1 MNGDCQHKQFNE
13 PKEPIMKCPDLL
25 YFDVICTYKQV
36 HTPKCPDVGDLK
48 VACATFLLLCFVNL
62 KESIC
67 ETRKNVSYFTL
78 KALFVLEI
86 IKF

>member
-1 MNGDCQHKQFNE
+1 MLEFITKIESDHESK
-13 PKEPIMKCPDLL
+13 KA
-25 YFDVICTYKQV
+25 
-36 HTPKCPDVGDLK
+36 LK
-48 VACATFLLLCFVNL
+48 VVSATFLLVCFVCL

-67 ETRKNVSYFTL
+67 ETRKNILYFTS